1 MKNYRNYLTIFLIF
15 LLLLTPLASETIHS
29 EDVELKNIDKDQ
41 KVALV
46 LGGGAAW
53 GIAHIGVIDI
63 LVKEGLEFDIITG
76 TSAGSIIGAFHADGY
91 TVDELI
97 EEIATV
103 GFTDFLFPS
112 FDGLGFFSLD
122 RMEEYFSEKLS
133 VENIEDLPVDF
144 AVSTTNIDNGKPAIF
159 SEGPLAKL
167 VTASSAVPVMFGP
180 VEYDGYWLA
189 DGGLVN
195 NLPVDAAK
203 ELGADII
210 IAVDVGGNFRFT
222 RRPQG
227 RIEYGNRVFNI
238 MRQASYSPEGVDL
251 LIAPDLNNFSGTDFD
266 NYSELIEAGKLAA
279 IDKLPELRELLGIE
293 PVD

>member
-1 MKNYRNYLTIFLIF
+1 MARYRNYLIIFLVCLF
-15 LLLLTPLASETIHS
+15 LLSPLVLETAWAEGKTLADVN
-29 EDVELKNIDKDQ
+29 EDKKI
-41 KVALV
+41 ALV

-63 LVKEGLEFDIITG
+63 LTKEGLEFDIITG
-76 TSAGSIIGAFHADGY
+76 TSAGAIIGAFRADGY
-91 TVDELI
+91 SNAELVDEISTLS
-97 EEIATV
+97 
-103 GFTDFLFPS
+103 FTDFLFPS

-133 VENIEDLPVDF
+133 AENIEDLPIDF
-144 AVSTTNIDNGKPAIF
+144 AVSTTNIDTGEPEVF
-159 SEGPLAKL
+159 TQGPLAQL
-167 VTASSAVPVMFGP
+167 ITASSAVPVMFGP
-180 VEYDGYWLA
+180 VEYKDYWLA
-189 DGGLVN
+189 DGGLVD
-195 NLPVDAAK
+195 NLPVDTAK

-238 MRQASYSPEGVDL
+238 MRQASYTPEGFD
-251 LIAPDLNNFSGTDFD
+251 IYISPDLNNFSGTDFD
-266 NYSELIEAGKLAA
+266 NYAEIIEAGKLAA
-279 IDKLPELRELLGIE
+279 IDKMPEIRELLGIE

>member
-1 MKNYRNYLTIFLIF
+1 MRHYRNYLIIFLIC
-15 LLLLTPLASETIHS
+15 LLFLTPLASESIYS
-29 EDVELKNIDKDQ
+29 KDVKFENVDEDQ
-41 KVALV
+41 KIALV

-91 TVDELI
+91 TVEQLI
-97 EEIATV
+97 EEISTV

-144 AVSTTNIDNGKPAIF
+144 AVSTTNIDNGKPEVF

-180 VEYDGYWLA
+180 VEYKGYWLA

-195 NLPVDAAK
+195 NLPVDAAR

-210 IAVDVGGNFRFT
+210 IAVDVGDNFRFT

-266 NYSELIEAGKLAA
+266 NYLELIEAGKLAA
-279 IDKLPELRELLGIE
+279 VDMLPEIRELLGIK

>member
-279 IDKLPELRELLGIE
+279 VDKLPEIRELLGIE

>member
-1 MKNYRNYLTIFLIF
+1 VKNYRNYLTIFLIF

-279 IDKLPELRELLGIE
+279 VDKLPEIRELLGIE

>member
-1 MKNYRNYLTIFLIF
+1 MKLYRNYLIIFMIC
-15 LLLLTPLASETIHS
+15 LLLLTPLVSETIYS
-29 EDVELKNIDKDQ
+29 EGVEFKNVDEDQ
-41 KVALV
+41 KIALV

-76 TSAGSIIGAFHADGY
+76 TSAGAIIGAFHADGY
-91 TVDELI
+91 SVAELI
-97 EEIATV
+97 EEISTV

-122 RMEEYFSEKLS
+122 RMEEYFNEKLS
-133 VENIEDLPVDF
+133 AKNIKDLPVAF
-144 AVSTTNIDNGKPAIF
+144 AVSTTNIDTGKPAIF

-167 VTASSAVPVMFGP
+167 ITASSAVPVMFGP
-180 VEYDGYWLA
+180 VEHEGYWLA
-189 DGGLVN
+189 DGGLVD
-195 NLPVDAAK
+195 NLPVDAAR

-238 MRQASYSPEGVDL
+238 MRQASYSPDGVDL
-251 LIAPDLNNFSGTDFD
+251 LITPDLNNFSGTDFD
-266 NYSELIEAGKLAA
+266 NYAELIQAGKLAA
-279 IDKLPELRELLGIE
+279 IDNLPEIRELLGIE